1 MKFCFI
7 FFKFHERVHGTLAIL
22 HLTAEIC
29 LHFRKKAENHP
40 GLTVDKLISKVFGFK
55 ILH

>member
-7 FFKFHERVHGTLAIL
+7 FFKFHERVRGTLAIL
-22 HLTAEIC
+22 HLTAETC

-40 GLTVDKLISKVFGFK
+40 GLTVDKLISKVFGF
-55 ILH
+55 